1 MDSVWMRQLSCH
13 SLVGI
18 RESACSSG
26 EDAFSVFLVEQI
38 TTAPGRVGRA
48 SGETQVL
55 FIKLCRLRSDPS
67 LVPRKGG
74 GGEDSRGQPLRQ
86 PWSRKAA

>member
-1 MDSVWMRQLSCH
+1 MDSVWMRRLSCH

-38 TTAPGRVGRA
+38 TTAPGPVGRA
-48 SGETQVL
+48 SGLGRNPGAV
-55 FIKLCRLRSDPS
+55 
-67 LVPRKGG
+67 
-74 GGEDSRGQPLRQ
+74 
-86 PWSRKAA
+86 